1 MMKKYVKCKGMLKLS
16 EKEQKSFSRLINE
29 EEERHFKNV
38 KKICQLY
45 GTISI
50 KIMYE
55 LSKTRMEAIEEAVK
69 KAGMEYILED

>member
-1 MMKKYVKCKGMLKLS
+1 MKRYLKCRSMLELS
-16 EKEQKSFSRLINE
+16 EKEQKSLGRLIDE

-38 KKICQLY
+38 EKICQLY
-45 GTISI
+45 GAVSI

-55 LSKTRMEAIEEAVK
+55 LSKTRMEVIEEAVK

>member
-1 MMKKYVKCKGMLKLS
+1 MVIIFI
-16 EKEQKSFSRLINE
+16 EKIAN
-29 EEERHFKNV
+29 FKNV

-55 LSKTRMEAIEEAVK
+55 LSKTRMEVIEEAVK